1 MVVSSLHTKP
11 IDRANKTHRH
21 TLIIHI
27 GRERER
33 ERDRQTRQTDRQTE
47 TQAERQTEREHGCI
61 VYYMND
67 PQSPGHMYMHTRSVV
82 DVIDELVSFVIAP
95 LLISKA
101 FHSSHSQKATA
112 VFFQVYR

>member
-33 ERDRQTRQTDRQTE
+33 ETDRQTRQTDRQRH
-47 TQAERQTEREHGCI
+47 RQRDRQRESMG
-61 VYYMND
+61 
-67 PQSPGHMYMHTRSVV
+67 
-82 DVIDELVSFVIAP
+82 A
-95 LLISKA
+95 
-101 FHSSHSQKATA
+101 
-112 VFFQVYR
+112 